1 MPQDWIDV
9 ILASLYKGKAE
20 KSIYD
25 HYHGII
31 LLGSVGKVLAR
42 LLLNR
47 LTENICPG
55 VISVSQNFFRSGRG
69 TVDMIVSVRQIQGKC
84 IEQKKPLYQVF
95 VDMAFDTVNREAFWK
110 TVAKIGCPKAFVNI
124 FKELHGNMKTRVTFN
139 GQLLGELVIDNG
151 VKQGAILLPHYSP
164 FSSLCF

>member
-1 MPQDWIDV
+1 MELIPVKLLQRGYQEILHVVYDFIVISWSGIPISMPQDWIDV
-9 ILASLYKGKAE
+9 ILVSLYKGKAE

-55 VISVSQNFFRSGRG
+55 VISESQNLFRSGRG

-84 IEQKKPLYQVF
+84 IEQRKPLYQVF

-110 TVAKIGCPKAFVNI
+110 TVAKIGCP
-124 FKELHGNMKTRVTFN
+124 
-139 GQLLGELVIDNG
+139 
-151 VKQGAILLPHYSP
+151 
-164 FSSLCF
+164 